1 MEASLFKGDDNW
13 AIMLDDDGYVTE
25 GTGDNFFIIKDKK
38 IITSKGKIFY
48 VEYQREFIFDL
59 AKKLKIKIYEEN
71 IEPYDVYEADEA
83 FMTGTPFCILPVVSL
98 NQIKIGDG
106 KPGAIF
112 KKLLSKWSSVTGV
125 DIKSQIQSWNK
136 KDIKNKKIL
145 SPYSFN

>member
-1 MEASLFKGDDNW
+1 
-13 AIMLDDDGYVTE
+13 
-25 GTGDNFFIIKDKK
+25 
-38 IITSKGKIFY
+38 
-48 VEYQREFIFDL
+48 
-59 AKKLKIKIYEEN
+59 
-71 IEPYDVYEADEA
+71 
-83 FMTGTPFCILPVVSL
+83 MTGTPFCILPVVSL